1 MAGASLSISAKID
14 PETNAKLNIQLN
26 SIQLKMIKIG
36 GITNIVSGIFVI
48 WILKNTTSL
57 TLLFY
62 WYSALVIINIV
73 NITFSLYFERKK
85 LSPES
90 FNRWK
95 NYYHV
100 ILGILCLV
108 WSSMF
113 FLFPVHN
120 VHYQFFYAALLFSVI
135 VGFSFGTIT
144 DFRASIISIA
154 CLTIPTIIFKIYT
167 WRQSILTLG
176 YDPDI
181 SLGFITTVVVLALFL
196 LATCYVGYILI
207 RRSLTL
213 TLINISLTKQ
223 LENVNKTLEKRV
235 EERTKELHHQA
246 THDSLTGL
254 PNQTVLFKRI
264 ENAISEA
271 KTKDISI
278 GIAFF
283 SINQMELFIN
293 AFGYKMWNQ
302 IIHEIAKR
310 LYYQFEIQNS
320 VPNCTYQL
328 IITRR
333 DEFAIIIDP
342 LSSESE
348 IDKVKIL
355 HKVLEKPIVIDGNEI
370 RLNASIGVS
379 IYPEHGQDPR
389 ALLMNA
395 DAAMLQGRREFAAG
409 DNVVFYK
416 ANITSSSDVKRKLQL
431 LNSLESAVEKHEFN
445 LVYQP
450 FVNLYTGRICG
461 FEALTRWSHSTFGMV
476 SPDEFIPLIQISQ
489 KLFEFDRWVIKT
501 ATAQANAWQ
510 KQGFANLKVAVN
522 LSETF
527 LKQENIVEIISNL
540 LSENAFNPKNLE
552 IELVETI
559 AFGEAISANFEK
571 LHDLGIK
578 FSIDDY
584 GTGLGDLGKLRA
596 EQFSKIKI
604 DKAFVNEMIKDERS
618 KLIVLNAIKLAKD
631 MKMIILAEGV
641 ETIEQLDFLQE
652 NGCDMIQGYIF
663 SKPINAELFTQ
674 LLIDDKVLSLPSKK
688 TS

>member
-1 MAGASLSISAKID
+1 MAGESLGISAKID
-14 PETNAKLNIQLN
+14 PETNSKLNIQLN

-57 TLLFY
+57 NLLFY
-62 WYSALVIINIV
+62 WYAALVFINIINITYS
-73 NITFSLYFERKK
+73 IYFERKK
-85 LSPES
+85 PPPET
-90 FNRWK
+90 FAIWK
-95 NYYHV
+95 TYYHI
-100 ILGILCLV
+100 ILGILCLI
-108 WSSMF
+108 WASMF
-113 FLFPVHN
+113 FLFPIHN
-120 VHYQFFYAALLFSVI
+120 IHYQFFYAALLFSVI

-223 LENVNKTLEKRV
+223 LENANRTLEKRV

-264 ENAISEA
+264 ENAITEA
-271 KTKDISI
+271 KAKNISI

-310 LYYQFEIQNS
+310 LYYQFEIQS
-320 VPNCTYQL
+320 IFNCTYSL
-328 IITRR
+328 MITRR

-342 LSSESE
+342 LSSEAE
-348 IDKVKIL
+348 IDKVKAL
-355 HKVLEKPIVIDGNEI
+355 HKVLEKPVVIDGNEI

-379 IYPEHGQDPR
+379 IYPEHGNDPR
-389 ALLMNA
+389 SLLMNA

-416 ANITSSSDVKRKLQL
+416 ANITSSSDVKRKIQL

-461 FEALTRWSHSTFGMV
+461 FEALTRWAHSTFGMV

-501 ATAQANAWQ
+501 ATAQATAWQ
-510 KQGFANLKVAVN
+510 KQGFSNLKVAVN

-527 LKQENIVEIISNL
+527 LKQENIVEIITNL

-559 AFGEAISANFEK
+559 AYGDAISKSFEK
-571 LHDLGIK
+571 LHALGIR

-596 EQFSKIKI
+596 EQFSKLKI
-604 DKAFVNEMIKDERS
+604 DKAFVHDMMKDERS

-631 MKMIILAEGV
+631 MKMVILAEGV
-641 ETIEQLDFLQE
+641 ETNEQLEFLRD
-652 NGCDMIQGYIF
+652 NGCDMMQGYLF
-663 SKPINAELFTQ
+663 SKPIAPELFTQ
-674 LLIDDKVLSLPSKK
+674 LLIDDKILSLPSKQAG
-688 TS
+688 